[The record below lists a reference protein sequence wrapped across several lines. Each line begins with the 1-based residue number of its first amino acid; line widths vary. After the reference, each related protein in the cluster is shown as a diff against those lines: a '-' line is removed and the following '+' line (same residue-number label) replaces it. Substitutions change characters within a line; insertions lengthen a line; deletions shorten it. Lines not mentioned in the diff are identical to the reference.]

1 MKNLVN
7 KIETLEEEV
16 QKNEKDFAKKFFIN
30 EMKKI
35 GIERLPYSY
44 SSLKRFIDPETMDVH
59 YNKHYKGYVEK
70 LNLAL
75 DKKKFGDLD
84 LEQIVKTISRFNKT
98 VRDNAGGAYNHALFW
113 KMLSPKTQKPKGM
126 ILKRVENEYGTFG
139 NFKKKFEEIAK
150 ERFGSGWVWLVVTK
164 TNNLKI
170 MSTPNQDNPLMNDVK
185 NGGYPILGL
194 DLWEHAYYLKYR
206 NKRDEYIKNFWDA
219 VNWDFVEK
227 LYKMK
232 IETRI
237 DEDIVM
243 QQLMN
248 ASNKDIITEQ
258 EAKSQ
263 SCSHGEEIKF
273 KQLLFPSSDLKQK
286 TTLYS
291 RFKQD
296 YVRGW
301 MDILKKSYPENW
313 KEKNSLFVGHESG
326 LYNKENVRSLLM
338 NLTSSYSAFCIIHK
352 DVNQY
357 LVQNNQSPIE
367 YTNDPKHNLSEL
379 RRFFSVLDGIRS
391 IIFNRENQS
400 NTLKQIGGVLK
411 KTDCLGKRNEDA
423 ACKIINQNLGDGS
436 CKIESGAG
444 HSNDM
449 LSGIDATL
457 KLEGNNLTAQI
468 KPYKTIVVS
477 DNFVAI
483 QGSSSTQEYKK
494 VDTII
499 FVNVKSL
506 SVKIFKT
513 NNIKIEKGNFLIP
526 KENEIMSI
534 VGTGDIE
541 LIDCNKYLSENAIWE

>member
-126 ILKRVENEYGTFG
+126 ILKRVEKEYGTFG

-301 MDILKKSYPENW
+301 MDILKKAYPENW

-379 RRFFSVLDGIRS
+379 RRFFSVL
-391 IIFNRENQS
+391 
-400 NTLKQIGGVLK
+400 
-411 KTDCLGKRNEDA
+411 
-423 ACKIINQNLGDGS
+423 
-436 CKIESGAG
+436 
-444 HSNDM
+444 
-449 LSGIDATL
+449 ATL

>member
-1 MKNLVN
+1 MTND
-7 KIETLEEEV
+7 E
-16 QKNEKDFAKKFFIN
+16 IN
-30 EMKKI
+30 
-35 GIERLPYSY
+35 
-44 SSLKRFIDPETMDVH
+44 
-59 YNKHYKGYVEK
+59 
-70 LNLAL
+70 
-75 DKKKFGDLD
+75 
-84 LEQIVKTISRFNKT
+84 
-98 VRDNAGGAYNHALFW
+98 
-113 KMLSPKTQKPKGM
+113 
-126 ILKRVENEYGTFG
+126 
-139 NFKKKFEEIAK
+139 IAIA
-150 ERFGSGWVWLVVTK
+150 E
-164 TNNLKI
+164 
-170 MSTPNQDNPLMNDVK
+170 
-185 NGGYPILGL
+185 
-194 DLWEHAYYLKYR
+194 YR

-301 MDILKKSYPENW
+301 MDILKKAYPENW